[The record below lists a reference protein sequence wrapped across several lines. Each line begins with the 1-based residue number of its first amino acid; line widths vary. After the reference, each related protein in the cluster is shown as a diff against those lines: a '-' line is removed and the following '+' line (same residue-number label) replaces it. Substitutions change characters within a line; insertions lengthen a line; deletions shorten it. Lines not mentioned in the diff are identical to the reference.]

1 MEDKVR
7 EKKVRQRI
15 DGSGRKVIEPREV
28 KEEGAVKKR
37 VKAETAGARKAK
49 PEKAGAEKTKPERAG
64 AEKIKPEKAKAGTR
78 SRKDVI
84 KVEQLYREYAK
95 LSRGDEEAESIKVLK
110 GLDFTV
116 KEQDFVGIMGKSGC
130 GKTTLLKTIG
140 LIDKPTRG
148 NLYFCGKDTKKL
160 WNDELADIRRREIG
174 FVFQD
179 FYLMDSLTVSENIM
193 LPMVLDKKNVR
204 KCMEKGK
211 EYAEHFGLSHLMK
224 KYPYELS
231 GGEKQRVAI
240 SRALINNPDL
250 ILADEP
256 TGNLDSKSGKIV
268 IDALER
274 INAKMKKTIIM
285 VTHDPQVASHCK
297 RIIFLKDGV
306 ILEDLRRRGTEE
318 EFYDKII
325 ERMKDL

>member
-1 MEDKVR
+1 MEGKIRERDK
-7 EKKVRQRI
+7 KA
-15 DGSGRKVIEPREV
+15 
-28 KEEGAVKKR
+28 EGAVRERRKR
-37 VKAETAGARKAK
+37 KN
-49 PEKAGAEKTKPERAG
+49 
-64 AEKIKPEKAKAGTR
+64 
-78 SRKDVI
+78 VI
-84 KVEQLYREYAK
+84 KVEDLYREYAK
-95 LSRGDEEAESIKVLK
+95 ISRDDEGAESIKVLK
-110 GLDFTV
+110 GLNFIV
-116 KEQDFVGIMGKSGC
+116 KEQEFVGIMGKSGC
-130 GKTTLLKTIG
+130 GKTTLLKTLG
-140 LIDKPTRG
+140 LIDKPTKG
-148 NLYFCGKDTKKL
+148 KLYFCGKDTKEL
-160 WNDELADIRRREIG
+160 WNDELSDIRRREIG

-179 FYLMDSLTVSENIM
+179 FYLMDSLSVSENIM
-193 LPMVLDKKNVR
+193 LPMVLDKKNAR

-240 SRALINNPDL
+240 SRALINDPDL

-274 INAKMKKTIIM
+274 INGKMKKTIIM

-306 ILEDLRRRGTEE
+306 ILEDLRRKESEE
-318 EFYDKII
+318 EFYGQIL